1 MAKTATDPGYAACP
15 IRNIVD
21 RFGDKWSLLVL
32 YNLHTGGRLRFS
44 EIHRRMTDISQ
55 KMLASTLRRLE
66 QDGLLS
72 RTVYPEVPPRVEY
85 ALTPRGESLMPH
97 LVSLIG
103 WALENFDAIVSDRNS
118 LQAYLRILKITHPKP
133 PSSRLRT
140 IAVPATQPAP
150 SSALSDATAIGS
162 CNRPGQTSVP
172 APTNTSDKCPRQ
184 MHPANAP
191 GKCTRQMHPAAPC
204 PLQIE
209 KVPSGTFSIL
219 PFRKHKPRAVPC
231 RSRDKSP

>member
-85 ALTPRGESLMPH
+85 ALSELGLSMKPIIASMEAWGTEY
-97 LVSLIG
+97 
-103 WALENFDAIVSDRNS
+103 
-118 LQAYLRILKITHPKP
+118 QKQRI
-133 PSSRLRT
+133 
-140 IAVPATQPAP
+140 
-150 SSALSDATAIGS
+150 
-162 CNRPGQTSVP
+162 
-172 APTNTSDKCPRQ
+172 
-184 MHPANAP
+184 
-191 GKCTRQMHPAAPC
+191 
-204 PLQIE
+204 
-209 KVPSGTFSIL
+209 
-219 PFRKHKPRAVPC
+219 
-231 RSRDKSP
+231 